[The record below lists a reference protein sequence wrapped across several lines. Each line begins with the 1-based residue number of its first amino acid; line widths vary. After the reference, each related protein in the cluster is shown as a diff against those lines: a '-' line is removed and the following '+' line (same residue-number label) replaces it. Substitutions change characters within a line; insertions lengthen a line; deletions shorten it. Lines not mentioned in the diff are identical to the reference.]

1 MNPFLDMPG
10 YATNPEYGQPMKK
23 LKGYGGKMTLGGVS
37 FDMVSWT
44 IDEEQTTTVVGKGFT
59 APSPL
64 ALPAAFCATGQ
75 TCTTADPRR
84 VKTCT
89 VADIYAAKFLVDMSP
104 TRLPKRIP
112 LMMAEFEADCWHER
126 LKTMVENN
134 RPILEVVY

>member
-10 YATNPEYGQPMKK
+10 YATSPEYGQPMKK

-37 FDMVSWT
+37 FDVASWT
-44 IDEEQTTTVVGKGFT
+44 IDEEQTMTVVGKGFT
-59 APSPL
+59 APAPL
-64 ALPAAFCATGQ
+64 FVNMTFGQSEGNRRAVEAHELDRHLLPLSVAAMA
-75 TCTTADPRR
+75 
-84 VKTCT
+84 
-89 VADIYAAKFLVDMSP
+89 S
-104 TRLPKRIP
+104 RIP